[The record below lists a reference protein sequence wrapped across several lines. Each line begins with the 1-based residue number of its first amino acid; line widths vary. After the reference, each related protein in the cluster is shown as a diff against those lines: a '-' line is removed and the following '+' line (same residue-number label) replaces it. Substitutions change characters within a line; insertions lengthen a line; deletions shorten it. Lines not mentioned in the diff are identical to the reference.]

1 METLVVIDFETTGLS
16 PNQGARATEVGAVK
30 ISGQKITGRY
40 DSLMNS
46 GTHIPSEVTELTG
59 ITNEMVDTAPPAKQ
73 VMKELERFI
82 GSSPLVAHNASFDEK
97 FLDREFDLA
106 GIRRANTFACTMLL
120 SRRIFEDMDNYKL
133 GALAE
138 SLKLPHVGALHRA
151 LADAEMTA
159 HLYFRISERIS
170 DDYGLNFPSHDL
182 LRRIQKAK
190 SSDVERILSSH
201 AKEQN
206 NPSPS
211 SRPKPRPQKT
221 TVIRCSS
228 CGLKLRVPEEKTGKF
243 RCPSC
248 SNLFVTN
255 TTHPISEPRNVEK
268 VIIKCK
274 SFGSSLRVPKGATG
288 KVRCPSCQK
297 LFEAST

>member
-1 METLVVIDFETTGLS
+1 MK
-16 PNQGARATEVGAVK
+16 AATCRG
-30 ISGQKITGRY
+30 
-40 DSLMNS
+40 N
-46 GTHIPSEVTELTG
+46 
-59 ITNEMVDTAPPAKQ
+59 
-73 VMKELERFI
+73 
-82 GSSPLVAHNASFDEK
+82 
-97 FLDREFDLA
+97 
-106 GIRRANTFACTMLL
+106 
-120 SRRIFEDMDNYKL
+120 
-133 GALAE
+133 
-138 SLKLPHVGALHRA
+138 HRA

-159 HLYFRISERIS
+159 HLFFKISERIS
-170 DDYGLNFPSHDL
+170 DDYGLSFPSHDL

-201 AKEQN
+201 GKEKN
-206 NPSPS
+206 NPSLS
-211 SRPKPRPQKT
+211 SRPKSRIQET

-288 KVRCPSCQK
+288 KVRCPSCQE
-297 LFEAST
+297 LFAAST